1 MFCNNR
7 NVLLLFNYSSNILLT
22 ECSEDQTVETIVSR
36 LREEMFY
43 KKKIII
49 LSNRDL
55 PAEEKAKEQ
64 VKALISLMHPI
75 LISAVAG

>member
-1 MFCNNR
+1 MQTFYLQNALR
-7 NVLLLFNYSSNILLT
+7 IKLLKLLFLGCVRK
-22 ECSEDQTVETIVSR
+22 CSI
-36 LREEMFY
+36 